1 MSSTLSYSLRLLV
14 KASYCVDLNR
24 SLLRF
29 LSPTDVLSPVMSS
42 LSDMIIYLNAKW
54 FLLGLE
60 ALIFIWWVRLR
71 LLFPKTALFF
81 LRRSRM
87 FWDLAWLMDLSR
99 ENYSTIASLSAS
111 EISLLF
117 KLTSLG
123 LNSLLY
129 ASLIALIVKIAD
141 FHFNI

>member
-1 MSSTLSYSLRLLV
+1 
-14 KASYCVDLNR
+14 
-24 SLLRF
+24 
-29 LSPTDVLSPVMSS
+29 
-42 LSDMIIYLNAKW
+42 
-54 FLLGLE
+54 
-60 ALIFIWWVRLR
+60 
-71 LLFPKTALFF
+71 
-81 LRRSRM
+81 
-87 FWDLAWLMDLSR
+87 MDLSR
-99 ENYSTIASLSAS
+99 ENYSTIASLYAS